1 VTGAPLLEIENL
13 RTYFYARSKQ
23 AFIRAVD
30 GVTLSIA
37 RGETLGV
44 VGESGSG
51 KSVTAL
57 SITGLVSAGPGVIS
71 GTIAFRADGVEHNL
85 LQDLEQYVRL
95 KERDGRIVEVS
106 KDEPGWRK
114 AVERLMAPVRGK
126 EIAMIFQ
133 SPKSALNPFARVGD
147 QITEAIRLHT
157 RAKGPGEA
165 KERALHWL
173 ERVKIDSPRLRFD
186 NHPYGL
192 SGGMC
197 QRAVIAMALASE
209 PSLLIADEPTT
220 GLDATIQSEIVGLL
234 AELKAEFGIATL
246 LISHDIR
253 AISRLADNVAV
264 MYGGTVVEHGPAPDV
279 LAPRFAPKHPYTTA
293 LLASIPSV
301 QNVRDKGYLTVVEG
315 EVPDAVD
322 LPRGCRFYAR
332 CNRVTDDIRDKC
344 ANHEPELQEVMP
356 GHHVRC
362 WLYAG

>member
-1 VTGAPLLEIENL
+1 MTAPLLEIENL
-13 RTYFYARSKQ
+13 RTYFYSRSKQ

-71 GTIAFRADGVEHNL
+71 GAIVFRADGVEHNL

-95 KERDGRIVEVS
+95 KERDGRIVEAS

-157 RAKGPGEA
+157 RAKDPA
-165 KERALHWL
+165 
-173 ERVKIDSPRLRFD
+173 
-186 NHPYGL
+186 
-192 SGGMC
+192 
-197 QRAVIAMALASE
+197 
-209 PSLLIADEPTT
+209 PSTWRRDPPD
-220 GLDATIQSEIVGLL
+220 GRRVGLVG
-234 AELKAEFGIATL
+234 AM
-246 LISHDIR
+246 SPV
-253 AISRLADNVAV
+253 VA
-264 MYGGTVVEHGPAPDV
+264 AP
-279 LAPRFAPKHPYTTA
+279 L
-293 LLASIPSV
+293 
-301 QNVRDKGYLTVVEG
+301 
-315 EVPDAVD
+315 
-322 LPRGCRFYAR
+322 RG
-332 CNRVTDDIRDKC
+332 
-344 ANHEPELQEVMP
+344 
-356 GHHVRC
+356 
-362 WLYAG
+362 